1 MNIKNVHILEDRA
14 ILYING
20 EDSKNFLQNLIS
32 NDINK
37 VSDTNS
43 CFASLLTAQGKF
55 LYEFM
60 IINHKSGFLI
70 DCEKSQADGLFK
82 QLTLYKLRSKVEI
95 LNLSNEFV
103 VAAFSYEKFLTFDEA
118 KDQSGYTLKY
128 REDPIFLDPRNKHL
142 GARLIINLEK
152 LYLSLKK
159 LDLHDAN
166 LKEYYSLSHRL
177 GIVPK
182 DLNKLKDKL
191 FGIECNFE
199 ELNGIDFKKGCYV
212 GQENT
217 ARIKLKNKLSKR
229 LFPINLILKCLWK
242 THKMGHTPLIYLH
255 PYEITLNKNFWI
267 KWNELSFLPLYKRL
281 YWWLR
286 QNQWARFGHHQIEN
300 KLDKICSHFEHRGP
314 MRDLLLNSN

>member
-1 MNIKNVHILEDRA
+1 MNIKNVYILDDRA

-20 EDSKNFLQNLIS
+20 EDAKNFLQNLIS

-37 VSDTNS
+37 VNETST
-43 CFASLLTAQGKF
+43 CFTSLLSPQGKF
-55 LYEFM
+55 LFEF
-60 IINHKSGFLI
+60 IIIKHKSGYLI
-70 DCEKSQADGLFK
+70 DCEKSQADGLYK
-82 QLTLYKLRSKVEI
+82 QLSVYKLRSKVEI

-103 VAAFSYEKFLTFDEA
+103 VAAFSQEKFLTFEEA
-118 KDQSGYTLKY
+118 QDISGFTLKY
-128 REDPIFLDPRNKHL
+128 REDPIFLDPRNKQL

-166 LKEYYSLSHRL
+166 ISEYYFYSHKL

-182 DLNKLKDKL
+182 DLNKLQNKL
-191 FGIECNFE
+191 FGIECNYE

-229 LFPINLILKCLWK
+229 LLPINLIEGKLTQDESIYFKDNEIGKVLIEKEYPFALIKYKDENFIENSDFK
-242 THKMGHTPLIYLH
+242 TKEASIK
-255 PYEITLNKNFWI
+255 INKPDWI
-267 KWNELSFLPLYKRL
+267 KN
-281 YWWLR
+281 
-286 QNQWARFGHHQIEN
+286 
-300 KLDKICSHFEHRGP
+300 
-314 MRDLLLNSN
+314 

>member
-1 MNIKNVHILEDRA
+1 MNIKSVYILDDRS

-20 EDSKNFLQNLIS
+20 DDAKEFLQNLIS

-37 VSDTNS
+37 VNDSNS
-43 CFASLLTAQGKF
+43 CFSSLLTPQGKF
-55 LYEFM
+55 LYEF
-60 IINHKSGFLI
+60 IIVKHKSGYLI
-70 DCEKSQADGLFK
+70 DCDKTQADGLFK
-82 QLTLYKLRSKVEI
+82 QFSLYKLRSKVEI
-95 LNLSNEFV
+95 LNLSNEFI
-103 VAAFSYEKFLTFDEA
+103 VAAFSYEKFLTFEEA
-118 KDQSGYTLKY
+118 KDQTGFTIKY
-128 REDPIFLDPRNKHL
+128 REDPILLDPRNKEL

-166 LKEYYSLSHRL
+166 LKEYYSLSHKL

-182 DLNKLKDKL
+182 NLNKLQNKL

-229 LFPINLILKCLWK
+229 LFPINIKKGKLHEGESIFNNEIEIGKVLIENDYPFALVK
-242 THKMGHTPLIYLH
+242 YLD
-255 PYEITLNKNFWI
+255 KNFDEKFDFKTKEASINIKKPDWI
-267 KWNELSFLPLYKRL
+267 N
-281 YWWLR
+281 
-286 QNQWARFGHHQIEN
+286 
-300 KLDKICSHFEHRGP
+300 
-314 MRDLLLNSN
+314 

>member
-1 MNIKNVHILEDRA
+1 MNVKNVYILDDRA

-20 EDSKNFLQNLIS
+20 EDAKDFLQNLIS

-37 VSDTNS
+37 VSNVNS
-43 CFASLLTAQGKF
+43 CFTSLLTPQGKF
-55 LYEFM
+55 LYEF
-60 IINHKSGFLI
+60 IIIKHKSGYLI
-70 DCEKSQADGLFK
+70 DCEKSQAEGLFK
-82 QLTLYKLRSKVEI
+82 QLSLYKLRSKVEI

-103 VAAFSYEKFLTFDEA
+103 IAAFSQEKFLTFDDA
-118 KDQSGYTLKY
+118 KDQSGFTIKY
-128 REDPIFLDPRNKHL
+128 REDPIFLDPRNKQL

-159 LDLHDAN
+159 LDLHDAD
-166 LKEYYSLSHRL
+166 LKEYYSLSHSL

-229 LFPINLILKCLWK
+229 LFPINVINGKLHEGESIYNNEVEIGKVLIDNNY
-242 THKMGHTPLIYLH
+242 PFALIKYLD
-255 PYEITLNKNFWI
+255 KNFDEKVDFKTKEACINIKKPDWI
-267 KWNELSFLPLYKRL
+267 N
-281 YWWLR
+281 
-286 QNQWARFGHHQIEN
+286 
-300 KLDKICSHFEHRGP
+300 
-314 MRDLLLNSN
+314 

>member
-1 MNIKNVHILEDRA
+1 MNIKNVYILDDRA
-14 ILYING
+14 ILYISG
-20 EDSKNFLQNLIS
+20 EDSKEFLQNLIS
-32 NDINK
+32 NNINK
-37 VSDTNS
+37 VSDVNS
-43 CFASLLTAQGKF
+43 CFSSLLTPQGKF
-55 LYEFM
+55 LYEF
-60 IINHKSGFLI
+60 IIVKHKSGYIL
-70 DCEKSQADGLFK
+70 DCEKLQAEELFK
-82 QLTLYKLRSKVEI
+82 QLSLYKLRSKVEI

-103 VAAFSYEKFLTFDEA
+103 VAAFSHEKFLTFDEA
-118 KDQSGYTLKY
+118 KDQPGYTIKY
-128 REDPIFLDPRNKHL
+128 REDPIFLDPRNKDL

-166 LKEYYSLSHRL
+166 LKEYYSLSHSL

-229 LFPINLILKCLWK
+229 LFPINVINGKLHEGESIYNNEVEIGKVLIDSDYPFALIKYLNEEFDEKINYK
-242 THKMGHTPLIYLH
+242 TKEASINIKKPD
-255 PYEITLNKNFWI
+255 WI
-267 KWNELSFLPLYKRL
+267 KN
-281 YWWLR
+281 
-286 QNQWARFGHHQIEN
+286 
-300 KLDKICSHFEHRGP
+300 
-314 MRDLLLNSN
+314 

>member
-1 MNIKNVHILEDRA
+1 MNIKNVYILDDRA

-20 EDSKNFLQNLIS
+20 EDAKEFLQNLIS

-37 VSDTNS
+37 VSDVNS
-43 CFASLLTAQGKF
+43 CFSSLLTPQGKF
-55 LYEFM
+55 LYEF
-60 IINHKSGFLI
+60 IIIKHKSGYFL
-70 DCEKSQADGLFK
+70 DCEKPQAEELFK
-82 QLTLYKLRSKVEI
+82 QLSLYKLRSKVEI

-103 VAAFSYEKFLTFDEA
+103 VAAFSKEKFLTFDEV
-118 KDQSGYTLKY
+118 KDQPGCTIKY
-128 REDPIFLDPRNKHL
+128 REDPIFLDPRNKNL

-166 LKEYYSLSHRL
+166 LKEYYSLSHSL

-229 LFPINLILKCLWK
+229 LFPINVINGKLHEGESIYNNEIEIGKVLIDSDYPFALIKYLNENFDEKANFK
-242 THKMGHTPLIYLH
+242 TKEASIN
-255 PYEITLNKNFWI
+255 INKPDWI
-267 KWNELSFLPLYKRL
+267 KN
-281 YWWLR
+281 
-286 QNQWARFGHHQIEN
+286 
-300 KLDKICSHFEHRGP
+300 
-314 MRDLLLNSN
+314 